1 MLQRLSLN
9 HFHFPNHFI
18 FFTLLQLQAATA
30 ALRVMT
36 FIMIVVMMMVGLG
49 CASISSFLDVSF
61 DYCNS
66 LSAGSKKITVLL
78 KLDFSCKHVEK
89 SQDNVNWTG
98 WTVDGDD

>member
-1 MLQRLSLN
+1 
-9 HFHFPNHFI
+9 
-18 FFTLLQLQAATA
+18 
-30 ALRVMT
+30 MT
-36 FIMIVVMMMVGLG
+36 FVMMMVGLG

-66 LSAGSKKITVLL
+66 ISAGSKKITVLS
-78 KLDFSCKHVEK
+78 KLDFSCCFVDK